1 MLIIILHYVDYGV
14 INGRIAR
21 SLNNLNK
28 SLISNRLIESI
39 IRWQECEIVMY
50 SIATI
55 SGWQGLPI
63 LETIRDIMKI
73 IIHMMIKHIM
83 DNFL

>member
-1 MLIIILHYVDYGV
+1 MDYGV

-55 SGWQGLPI
+55 SGWHWQGLPI